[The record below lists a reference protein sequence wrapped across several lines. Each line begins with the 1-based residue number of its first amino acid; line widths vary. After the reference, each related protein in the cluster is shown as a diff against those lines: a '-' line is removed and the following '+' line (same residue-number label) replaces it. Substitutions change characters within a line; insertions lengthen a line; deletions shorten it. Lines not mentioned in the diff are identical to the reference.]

1 MESRINGVNKVTI
14 ASASFTNYYD
24 KTEIDELLGAKQ
36 QLYMTQEEYNNLSDE
51 EKLNDNVVFNITDA
65 VTEYPTIEQ
74 VNALVSNKAD
84 IHHTHNDY
92 ATISYVNEA
101 ISNVEVGGPIDLS
114 EYAKIDHEHD
124 NYALINHNHDN
135 YALTSHNHNNYALIN
150 HNHNNYAPIVHEHND
165 YLTAIPDEY
174 ITNEELEA
182 KNYVTNEELETK
194 DYVTNAVFNATIG
207 DIDSILDFINGEII

>member
-1 MESRINGVNKVTI
+1 MEAKINGINKVTI

-36 QLYMTQEEYNNLSDE
+36 QLYVTQEEYNNLSDE

-74 VNALVSNKAD
+74 VNALVSDKAD
-84 IHHTHNDY
+84 VHHTHNDY

-101 ISNVEVGGPIDLS
+101 IANMEVDGPDIDLS

-124 NYALINHNHDN
+124 NYA
-135 YALTSHNHNNYALIN
+135 
-150 HNHNNYAPIVHEHND
+150 PIVHEHAD

-182 KNYVTNEELETK
+182 KDYVTNE
-194 DYVTNAVFNATIG
+194 VFNATIG

>member
-1 MESRINGVNKVTI
+1 MEARINGVNKVTI

-36 QLYMTQEEYNNLSDE
+36 QLYLTQEEYNNLSDE

-84 IHHTHNDY
+84 IHHIHNDY

-101 ISNVEVGGPIDLS
+101 IANMEGGGI
-114 EYAKIDHEHD
+114 
-124 NYALINHNHDN
+124 
-135 YALTSHNHNNYALIN
+135 
-150 HNHNNYAPIVHEHND
+150 
-165 YLTAIPDEY
+165 TAIPDEY

-182 KNYVTNEELETK
+182 KNYVTNE
-194 DYVTNAVFNATIG
+194 VFNATIG

>member
-1 MESRINGVNKVTI
+1 MEARINGVNKVTI

-24 KTEIDELLGAKQ
+24 KAEIDDLLGAKQ
-36 QLYMTQEEYNNLSDE
+36 QLYLTQEEYNNLSDE

-74 VNALVSNKAD
+74 INELLSNKAD
-84 IHHTHNDY
+84 INHGHNDY
-92 ATISYVNEA
+92 ATILYVNEA
-101 ISNVEVGGPIDLS
+101 IDNIEVGGPDIDLS

-124 NYALINHNHDN
+124 N
-135 YALTSHNHNNYALIN
+135 
-150 HNHNNYAPIVHEHND
+150 

-182 KNYVTNEELETK
+182 KNYVTNE
-194 DYVTNAVFNATIG
+194 VFNATIG

>member
-1 MESRINGVNKVTI
+1 MEAKINGINKVTI

-24 KTEIDELLGAKQ
+24 KTEIDELYGAKQ
-36 QLYMTQEEYNNLSDE
+36 LLYLTQEEYNNLSDE
-51 EKLNDNVVFNITDA
+51 EKLNDNVVFNIIDA

-74 VNALVSNKAD
+74 VNELVSDKAD
-84 IHHTHNDY
+84 INHGHNDY
-92 ATISYVNEA
+92 ATILYVNEA
-101 ISNVEVGGPIDLS
+101 IANIEVSDPIDLS

-124 NYALINHNHDN
+124 NYALINHSHDN
-135 YALTSHNHNNYALIN
+135 YALVSHNHDD
-150 HNHNNYAPIVHEHND
+150 YAPIAHEHDD

-182 KNYVTNEELETK
+182 KNYVTE
-194 DYVTNAVFNATIG
+194 AVFNAAIG

>member
-1 MESRINGVNKVTI
+1 MEARINGVNKVTI

-36 QLYMTQEEYNNLSDE
+36 QLYVTQEEYNNLSDE
-51 EKLNDNVVFNITDA
+51 ERLNDNVVFNIIDA

-74 VNALVSNKAD
+74 VNELVSNKAD

-101 ISNVEVGGPIDLS
+101 IAN
-114 EYAKIDHEHD
+114 
-124 NYALINHNHDN
+124 
-135 YALTSHNHNNYALIN
+135 
-150 HNHNNYAPIVHEHND
+150 
-165 YLTAIPDEY
+165 AIPDEY
-174 ITNEELEA
+174 ITNE
-182 KNYVTNEELETK
+182 
-194 DYVTNAVFNATIG
+194 VFNATIG

>member
-1 MESRINGVNKVTI
+1 MEARMNGVNKITI

-24 KTEIDELLGAKQ
+24 KAEIDELLGAKQ
-36 QLYMTQEEYNNLSDE
+36 QLYVTQEEYNNLSDE
-51 EKLNDNVVFNITDA
+51 ERLNDNVVFNIIDA

-101 ISNVEVGGPIDLS
+101 IANIEVGGPDIDLS
-114 EYAKIDHEHD
+114 EYAKTDHEHD
-124 NYALINHNHDN
+124 NYALTGHNHDD
-135 YALTSHNHNNYALIN
+135 
-150 HNHNNYAPIVHEHND
+150 YAPIVHEHND

-182 KNYVTNEELETK
+182 KDYVTNE
-194 DYVTNAVFNATIG
+194 VFNATIG